1 MSVRGE
7 KNSRV
12 AVGGN
17 DGNDHNDRGVLAAR
31 YEAMVHYRGRLQLMF
46 IVAPLLFFTV
56 SILTAVHFTA
66 AGLAATTRTFMWPF
80 GVQLALQIAAGVG
93 VVAAI
98 RLPTNPALRYTAAG
112 LCVFLIYFA
121 LQYAFAL
128 GQFKTSSNEFA
139 WYAIGAAVNAMG
151 VAISFMSLFYGHMLS
166 ELQNK
171 VGASRKKAY

>member
-12 AVGGN
+12 AVGGF
-17 DGNDHNDRGVLAAR
+17 DGNDHSDRGVLAAR

-46 IVAPLLFFTV
+46 IVAPLIFFTV
-56 SILTAVHFTA
+56 AILTAVHFTA
-66 AGLAATTRTFMWPF
+66 AGLAATTRTMMWPF
-80 GVQLALQIAAGVG
+80 ALQIGLQIAAGAA

-98 RLPTNPALRYTAAG
+98 RLPTNPALRYAAAG
-112 LCVFLIYFA
+112 LCIFVIYFT
-121 LQYAFAL
+121 LQYTFAL
-128 GQFKTSSNEFA
+128 GRFKTASNEFA
-139 WYAIGAAVNAMG
+139 WYAIGAAVNALA
-151 VAISFMSLFYGHMLS
+151 VAISAMSLFYGHMLS